1 MRRISVRRSSIASR
15 LLTTLSARPISRPA
29 ADRLPAPT
37 IRTNA
42 RSSLTSS
49 SMATSRSFPIRGEY
63 IQLTQANI
71 PDRDGLGLQ
80 GGERSKPMINPAGN
94 HFHPNRRETLRTVGA
109 VAALAVG
116 SAAAGL
122 LRVAH
127 AATGTPDTS
136 NRNAT
141 GFWPNGARVAV
152 SFSLMFEGGGQPI
165 SGAGGVIPDKI
176 EGGVPDLPT
185 NAFFAY
191 GHYEGIP
198 RVLDLMDKHWVKLSS
213 FMIGK
218 AVETSPDLAR
228 EIVRRGHEAAAHGR
242 VWDNS
247 YRLSRDMEK
256 RFIADSIETIQKIT
270 GEKPLG
276 WNAYWMRNSIHI
288 LETLQDLGFL
298 YHIDEPSHD
307 EPFIIPVRGRDFVT
321 VPYTFHMNDI
331 VSFPFEAWNPAAYE
345 QALRDEFD
353 QLYDEGAH
361 RRRMMVIS
369 LHDRI
374 SGHAGRVRALDR
386 FLTYAKGKEDVWFA
400 RKDEIARYVL
410 ANRADTPVTDRG
422 SPNVTGLPGP

>member
-1 MRRISVRRSSIASR
+1 V
-15 LLTTLSARPISRPA
+15 
-29 ADRLPAPT
+29 
-37 IRTNA
+37 
-42 RSSLTSS
+42 
-49 SMATSRSFPIRGEY
+49 
-63 IQLTQANI
+63 
-71 PDRDGLGLQ
+71 
-80 GGERSKPMINPAGN
+80 
-94 HFHPNRRETLRTVGA
+94 
-109 VAALAVG
+109 LAVG
-116 SAAAGL
+116 SGNGGLTGAAE
-122 LRVAH
+122 
-127 AATGTPDTS
+127 AATATADAS
-136 NRNAT
+136 ARNAA
-141 GFWPNGARVAV
+141 GFWPNGARLAV

-176 EGGVPDLPT
+176 EDGVLDLPT

-198 RVLDLMDKHWVKLSS
+198 RVLDLMDKHGIKLSS

-228 EIVRRGHEAAAHGR
+228 EIVRRGHEAAATAAFGTIHT
-242 VWDNS
+242 
-247 YRLSRDMEK
+247 RLSRDEEK
-256 RFIADSIETIQKIT
+256 RFIADSVETIQNVT

-307 EPFIIPVRGRDFVT
+307 EPFIIPVRGRDFLT

-331 VSFPFEAWNPAAYE
+331 VSFPFEGWNPAAYE

-353 QLYDEGAH
+353 QLYEEGAQ

-386 FLTYAKGKEDVWFA
+386 FLTYAKGKEGVWFA
-400 RKDEIARYVL
+400 RKDEIARWAL
-410 ANRADTPVTDRG
+410 DHRADTPVIERG
-422 SPNVTGLPGP
+422 SPTVTGLPGPTA

>member
-1 MRRISVRRSSIASR
+1 
-15 LLTTLSARPISRPA
+15 
-29 ADRLPAPT
+29 
-37 IRTNA
+37 
-42 RSSLTSS
+42 
-49 SMATSRSFPIRGEY
+49 
-63 IQLTQANI
+63 
-71 PDRDGLGLQ
+71 
-80 GGERSKPMINPAGN
+80 
-94 HFHPNRRETLRTVGA
+94 
-109 VAALAVG
+109 
-116 SAAAGL
+116 
-122 LRVAH
+122 
-127 AATGTPDTS
+127 
-136 NRNAT
+136 
-141 GFWPNGARVAV
+141 
-152 SFSLMFEGGGQPI
+152 
-165 SGAGGVIPDKI
+165 VIPDKI
-176 EGGVPDLPT
+176 EDGVPDLPT

-198 RVLDLMDKHWVKLSS
+198 RVLDLMDRHGIKLSS

-247 YRLSRDMEK
+247 YQLSRDEEK
-256 RFIADSIETIQKIT
+256 RFIADSVETIQKIT

-331 VSFPFEAWNPAAYE
+331 VSFPFEGWNPAAYE

-353 QLYDEGAH
+353 QLYEEGAH

-386 FLTYAKGKEDVWFA
+386 FLAYAKGKEGVWFA
-400 RKDEIARYVL
+400 RKDEIARWAL
-410 ANRADTPVTDRG
+410 DQRADTPVIERG
-422 SPNVTGLPGP
+422 SPNVTGLPGPTA